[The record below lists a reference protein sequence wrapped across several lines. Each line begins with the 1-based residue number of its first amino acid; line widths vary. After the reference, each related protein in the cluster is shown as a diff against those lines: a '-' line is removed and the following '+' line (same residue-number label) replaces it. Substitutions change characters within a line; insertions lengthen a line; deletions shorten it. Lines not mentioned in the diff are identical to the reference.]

1 MMSSLDWAGLA
12 PAIAAAVQTAAVVVQ
27 VYWDRRDRG
36 AWMTQH
42 PVFGEPVPARVEHAA
57 YGSLSVHVQIATT
70 QTSGAAVSVIVRVGE
85 AGGVDGQALPPVKEY
100 GPW

>member
-27 VYWDRRDRG
+27 VYWDRRQRG

-42 PVFGEPVPARVEHAA
+42 PVFGAPVPARTPRPAP
-57 YGSLSVHVQIATT
+57 GSLSVHVQLGGVL
-70 QTSGAAVSVIVRVGE
+70 QTSGTPVSVIVRVSDM
-85 AGGVDGQALPPVKEY
+85 DGQALPSAKEH

>member
-27 VYWDRRDRG
+27 VYWDRRQRG

-42 PVFGEPVPARVEHAA
+42 PVFGEPVPARAPRPAA
-57 YGSLSVHVQIATT
+57 GSLSVHVQLDGVL
-70 QTSGAAVSVIVRVGE
+70 QTSGTPVSVMVRVSGM
-85 AGGVDGQALPPVKEY
+85 DGQALPSVKEH

>member
-27 VYWDRRDRG
+27 VCWDRRQRG
-36 AWMTQH
+36 HWMTQH
-42 PVFGEPVPARVEHAA
+42 PVFGEPARAERPAPGFLSVRVEIEGVLQA
-57 YGSLSVHVQIATT
+57 SRTPVL
-70 QTSGAAVSVIVRVGE
+70 VIVRACE
-85 AGGVDGQALPPVKEY
+85 AGGGDERVLPSAKEH

>member
-12 PAIAAAVQTAAVVVQ
+12 PAIAAAVQTAAAVVQ
-27 VYWDRRDRG
+27 VYWDRRQHG

-42 PVFGEPVPARVEHAA
+42 PVFGEPVPARVEHATH
-57 YGSLSVHVQIATT
+57 GCPCVHVQIGMHQVSRTP
-70 QTSGAAVSVIVRVGE
+70 VSVVVRVGE
-85 AGGVDGQALPPVKEY
+85 AGGMDGQALPPAKEH